1 MPSFIFFNNSKLQK
15 QIQIEEETFV
25 LHSRS
30 FALPLRS
37 YDGLM
42 SEGCGKSKR
51 GEEAEEKV
59 NEELRL
65 VENGIFLGQPVSEK
79 LKPNILLSL
88 FQV

>member
-15 QIQIEEETFV
+15 QIRVEEETFV
-25 LHSRS
+25 LQSRP

-51 GEEAEEKV
+51 GEEAEKKV
-59 NEELRL
+59 KEELRL
-65 VENGIFLGQPVSEK
+65 VEKWIFFRPVSVRK
-79 LKPNILLSL
+79 IKT
-88 FQV
+88 